1 MPTLI
6 EKHLAYVDNATVTA
20 EKRQQK
26 LWKAVTARR
35 GKGGILPLTDP
46 LLDQYIEAARMTAS
60 LMIDIEMVR
69 DEYLAEKS
77 GKSGKQ
83 LRSFAS
89 DHVVPTQVPA
99 GRQARAKAPAKPR
112 SRKKR

>member
-46 LLDQYIEAARMTAS
+46 VLDEYIQAARMTAS

-69 DEYLAEKS
+69 DEYLAEKGGS
-77 GKSGKQ
+77 RKAGGKKS
-83 LRSFAS
+83 A
-89 DHVVPTQVPA
+89 
-99 GRQARAKAPAKPR
+99 AKAPGA
-112 SRKKR
+112 RKKPARKK

>member
-26 LWKAVTARR
+26 LWKAVTPARQ
-35 GKGGILPLTDP
+35 GGILPAHRTV
-46 LLDQYIEAARMTAS
+46 LDEYIQAARMTAS

-69 DEYLAEKS
+69 DEYLAEKA
-77 GKSGKQ
+77 
-83 LRSFAS
+83 AS
-89 DHVVPTQVPA
+89 AARPA
-99 GRQARAKAPAKPR
+99 APRQRRPARALRLAGSARAGPQPLA
-112 SRKKR
+112 

>member
-35 GKGGILPLTDP
+35 GKGGMLPLTDP

-89 DHVVPTQVPA
+89 DHVVPTQVP
-99 GRQARAKAPAKPR
+99 GKGKAKAKAKSR
-112 SRKKR
+112 ARKKR

>member
-26 LWKAVTARR
+26 LWKAVTRKR
-35 GKGGILPLTDP
+35 KGGILPLTDP
-46 LLDQYIEAARMTAS
+46 VLDEYIQAARMTAS

-69 DEYLAEKS
+69 DEYLAEKA
-77 GKSGKQ
+77 GKPRKAAKGKKAT
-83 LRSFAS
+83 R
-89 DHVVPTQVPA
+89 
-99 GRQARAKAPAKPR
+99 KAPK
-112 SRKKR
+112 KKR

>member
-26 LWKAVTARR
+26 LWKAVVARR
-35 GKGGILPLTDP
+35 GRGGILPLTDP
-46 LLDQYIEAARMTAS
+46 VLDEYIQACRMTAS

-77 GKSGKQ
+77 GKKGKAV
-83 LRSFAS
+83 RSFAANPVKGS
-89 DHVVPTQVPA
+89 PL
-99 GRQARAKAPAKPR
+99 RKPR
-112 SRKKR
+112 KSARKKR

>member
-46 LLDQYIEAARMTAS
+46 VLDEYIQAARMTAS

-77 GKSGKQ
+77 GKGGK
-83 LRSFAS
+83 
-89 DHVVPTQVPA
+89 A
-99 GRQARAKAPAKPR
+99 GRGKPKTAAKGKPAIRRKAAR
-112 SRKKR
+112 KR

>member
-26 LWKAVTARR
+26 LWKAVTAKR

-46 LLDQYIEAARMTAS
+46 VLDEYIQAVRMTAS

-77 GKSGKQ
+77 GQRRK
-83 LRSFAS
+83 AS
-89 DHVVPTQVPA
+89 
-99 GRQARAKAPAKPR
+99 RAKATKAGPR
-112 SRKKR
+112 TKAGRKR

>member
-46 LLDQYIEAARMTAS
+46 VLDEYIQAARMTAS

-77 GKSGKQ
+77 GKGGKS
-83 LRSFAS
+83 RRGKARVSKAAS
-89 DHVVPTQVPA
+89 
-99 GRQARAKAPAKPR
+99 RRKPV
-112 SRKKR
+112 KKR

>member
-6 EKHLAYVDNATVTA
+6 EKHLAYVDNATVAA

-46 LLDQYIEAARMTAS
+46 VLDEYIQAARMTAS

-69 DEYLAEKS
+69 DEYLAEK
-77 GKSGKQ
+77 
-83 LRSFAS
+83 
-89 DHVVPTQVPA
+89 A
-99 GRQARAKAPAKPR
+99 GQRRKAGRAKATKTGPR
-112 SRKKR
+112 TKAGRKR

>member
-35 GKGGILPLTDP
+35 SKGGILPLTDP
-46 LLDQYIEAARMTAS
+46 VLDEYIQAVRMTAS

-77 GKSGKQ
+77 GQRRKASRGKAKKAGKSKVAARRTR
-83 LRSFAS
+83 LR
-89 DHVVPTQVPA
+89 
-99 GRQARAKAPAKPR
+99 
-112 SRKKR
+112 

>member
-26 LWKAVTARR
+26 LWKAVVARR
-35 GKGGILPLTDP
+35 GRGGILPLTDP
-46 LLDQYIEAARMTAS
+46 VLDEYIQAARMTAS

-69 DEYLAEKS
+69 DEYLAEKPGRRGKAS
-77 GKSGKQ
+77 RGKSGT
-83 LRSFAS
+83 A
-89 DHVVPTQVPA
+89 
-99 GRQARAKAPAKPR
+99 ARARPAARRKAA
-112 SRKKR
+112 RKR

>member
-46 LLDQYIEAARMTAS
+46 VLDEYIQAARMTAS

-69 DEYLAEKS
+69 DEYLAEKAGK
-77 GKSGKQ
+77 GKSKATA
-83 LRSFAS
+83 RSK
-89 DHVVPTQVPA
+89 PA
-99 GRQARAKAPAKPR
+99 RRKAG
-112 SRKKR
+112 KKR

>member
-35 GKGGILPLTDP
+35 RGGLLPLTDP
-46 LLDQYIEAARMTAS
+46 VLDEYIQAARMTAS

-69 DEYLAEKS
+69 EEYLAEKAGQRRKS
-77 GKSGKQ
+77 ARGKAAKTG
-83 LRSFAS
+83 
-89 DHVVPTQVPA
+89 T
-99 GRQARAKAPAKPR
+99 KAPAR
-112 SRKKR
+112 RKAARKR